1 MKKAVRNIKELAK
14 KLFKN
19 PSNPREELILL
30 RNVSALVFLVMGVYV
45 LILEGVLR

>member
-14 KLFKN
+14 KLFKK
-19 PSNPREELILL
+19 PSHAREELIFL
-30 RNVSALVFLVMGVYV
+30 RNVIVLVLLVMIVCV